1 MQRKK
6 IVRPSWDKYFLEI
19 AKLVSQRSTCL
30 RRQVGAV
37 IVKGTRILSTG
48 YNGAPAGLTHC
59 EAAGCLREKRK
70 VPSGERH
77 ELCRGL
83 HAEENAIIQAACYG
97 VSISG
102 AALYA
107 THQPCCPCAKS
118 LINAGIKKIVIL
130 SGYPDRLAQ
139 EMLNEAGIEIKRKTK
154 SVKRK
159 II

>member
-1 MQRKK
+1 MKK
-6 IVRPSWDKYFLEI
+6 RPDWDEYFLDI
-19 AKLVSQRSTCL
+19 AKLVSRRSTCV

-37 IVKGTRILSTG
+37 VVKGTRMLSTG
-48 YNGAPAGLTHC
+48 YNGAPAGLRHC
-59 EAAGCLREKRK
+59 EVAGCLREKLK

-102 AALYA
+102 ATLYA

-118 LINAGIKKIVIL
+118 LINAGIKKIIIL
-130 SGYPDRLAQ
+130 SGYPDHLAK
-139 EMLNEAGIEIKRKTK
+139 EMLDEAGIEIVLRRKR
-154 SVKRK
+154 
-159 II
+159 